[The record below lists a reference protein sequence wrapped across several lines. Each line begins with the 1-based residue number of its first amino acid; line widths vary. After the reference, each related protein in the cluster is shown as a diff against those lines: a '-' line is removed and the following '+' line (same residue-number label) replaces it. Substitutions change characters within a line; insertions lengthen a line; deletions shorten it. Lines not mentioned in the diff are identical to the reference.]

1 MSYSLQTL
9 ETPRGS
15 NDPARE
21 LLRRF
26 GLRSSLIRFKVINAL
41 IAAQR
46 DGHGLGARGVHS
58 AVTVQSAELLFISVR
73 EVLKRLCEDG
83 VLCLQV
89 DKRYRFTPL
98 AWDVLL
104 GAEMEVV

>member
-1 MSYSLQTL
+1 MAYSLQTL
-9 ETPRGS
+9 ESPRGS

-41 IAAQR
+41 IVAQR
-46 DGHGLGARGVHS
+46 DGQGLGARGVHC
-58 AVTVQSAELLFISVR
+58 ALVAQSRELLFISVR

-83 VLCLQV
+83 VLCLHV

-98 AWDVLL
+98 AWEVLL
-104 GAEMEVV
+104 GLGMEVA